1 MLVPYPRPMEIS
13 LAELRGNC
21 PPGWLP
27 VVQLVWDILEEWRP
41 IAEITGEPRPRI
53 VRWTRDQYD
62 PAGIVSYPWLE
73 FDGFGRFDEFEFEK
87 LEQLSRTVGRLVRTC
102 EACGAGRSRKYF
114 DPRAGGGVL
123 YLCNACHPLHC
134 ADLSQPLRNNVGAPY
149 QAIESREGWATGRD
163 DRAWYPGK
171 DAEDDARDGLWDN
184 DDDLPF

>member
-1 MLVPYPRPMEIS
+1 MEITM
-13 LAELRGNC
+13 AEIRENC

-27 VVQLVWDILEEWRP
+27 IVQLVWDILEEWRP
-41 IAEITGEPRPRI
+41 IADLTGEPRPRI

-73 FDGFGRFDEFEFEK
+73 FDGFRSLDDFEFEK
-87 LEQLSRTVGRLVRTC
+87 LERLSRATGRLVKTC
-102 EACGAGRSRKYF
+102 EACGGGRSLRHF

-123 YLCNACHPLHC
+123 YLCDACHQRHC
-134 ADLSQPLRNNVGAPY
+134 ADLSQPLPNNIGAPL
-149 QAIESREGWATGRD
+149 QTIEPRERWATGRD

-171 DAEDDARDGLWDN
+171 DAEDDARDGHGEN

>member
-1 MLVPYPRPMEIS
+1 MEIS

-27 VVQLVWDILEEWRP
+27 IVQLVWDIFEQWRP

-62 PAGIVSYPWLE
+62 PNGIVSYPWLE
-73 FDGFGRFDEFEFEK
+73 FDGFGSFGDFEFEK
-87 LEQLSRTVGRLVRTC
+87 LEQLSRAVGRLIKTC
-102 EACGAGRSRKYF
+102 EACGSGRSLNHF

-123 YLCNACHPLHC
+123 YLCDACHQRHC
-134 ADLSQPLRNNVGAPY
+134 ADLSQPLRNNVGAPF
-149 QAIESREGWATGRD
+149 QAVLPREGWGTCRD

-171 DAEDDARDGLWDN
+171 DAEDDARDGLWE
-184 DDDLPF
+184 DDDELPL